1 MENAQRKREILDVCL
16 ATFIRRGLYETS
28 VRDLSRALAL
38 QSGGI
43 YYWFKDKDDVVV
55 TCAEEAALRL
65 EEHLI
70 APALQDIREPDRMM
84 ERLRLRSDELRPMMK
99 FFASVCACSRYEERL
114 RPVLGRLAERY
125 EKYAARFASELHCE
139 LQEIA
144 PYVYFAIT
152 TVTDYM
158 IFGEVSYMMPSTA
171 LIPLRPAWSGS
182 QSLFCVRCWAKRPMQ
197 FSIAGMDSM
206 NTWLLKK
213 VPMKP
218 DTYADAAESC

>member
-84 ERLRLRSDELRPMMK
+84 ERLRLRADELRPMMK
-99 FFASVCACSRYEERL
+99 FFASVASLAAAQEL
-114 RPVLGRLAERY
+114 VQQLG
-125 EKYAARFASELHCE
+125 
-139 LQEIA
+139 
-144 PYVYFAIT
+144 
-152 TVTDYM
+152 
-158 IFGEVSYMMPSTA
+158 GEV
-171 LIPLRPAWSGS
+171 
-182 QSLFCVRCWAKRPMQ
+182 F
-197 FSIAGMDSM
+197 
-206 NTWLLKK
+206 
-213 VPMKP
+213 
-218 DTYADAAESC
+218 ADAWEGPGFRVRNAMDPEGNVFQLREPTDSAAS

>member
-84 ERLRLRSDELRPMMK
+84 ERLRLRADELRPMMK

-125 EKYAARFASELHCE
+125 EKICRTLCVGASLRASGDCSLCVFCHHHGDGLHD
-139 LQEIA
+139 LRGGKLYRTPDPTDQVGYQE
-144 PYVYFAIT
+144 YFWKKTIRRGQYEDQISAI
-152 TVTDYM
+152 
-158 IFGEVSYMMPSTA
+158 G
-171 LIPLRPAWSGS
+171 
-182 QSLFCVRCWAKRPMQ
+182 Q
-197 FSIAGMDSM
+197 
-206 NTWLLKK
+206 
-213 VPMKP
+213 
-218 DTYADAAESC
+218 